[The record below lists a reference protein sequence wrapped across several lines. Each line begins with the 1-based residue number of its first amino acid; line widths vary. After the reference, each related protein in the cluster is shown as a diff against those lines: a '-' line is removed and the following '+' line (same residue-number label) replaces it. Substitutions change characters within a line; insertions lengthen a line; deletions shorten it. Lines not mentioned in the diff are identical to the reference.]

1 MTETSDSEI
10 VSTRQQRIAQ
20 LAKQMPEKG
29 LTSLNQHLDLAW
41 LREAYRRTRKDG
53 AVGVDGQTAADYE
66 KDLEG
71 NLRSLLERAKSGT
84 YWAPPVRRVHIPKGT
99 GGETRPIG
107 IPTLED
113 KVLQRAVVM
122 LLEPIYEQDFY
133 DCSYGFRPRRSA
145 HDALDS
151 LWKQTMWS
159 GVSCIL
165 EVDIRKFFD
174 TLDHAHLRAFLQQRV
189 RDGVVLRLIGK
200 WLNAGVM
207 EDGAVTHPEAG
218 SPQGGVVSP
227 VLANVYLHY
236 VLDRVVRA
244 GGATSPEGPCVCG
257 PLRRRLR
264 GRVYRRRGRAARD
277 GRAAEAI
284 RQVRPDDPPG
294 QDPAGA
300 VPQAA
305 RASERPAA
313 AERSGNVRLPG
324 VHALLGAISEGELG
338 SEAEDGGQPVHAGG
352 QDDLPMVPA
361 PPPRP
366 DCRATRGT
374 LPEASR
380 ARGVLRDHGQ
390 QPGVGPFSLRGA
402 PASGGSGSCGD
413 GGHGALRGTGSRQLL
428 ERYPLPYLHAV
439 HSVCRSVAN
448 G

>member
-1 MTETSDSEI
+1 MTETSDSGI
-10 VSTRQQRIAQ
+10 VSTRQRRIAQ

-133 DCSYGFRPRRSA
+133 DCSFGFRPRRSA

-151 LWKQTMWS
+151 LWKQTHAERGKLS
-159 GVSCIL
+159 LGSRHPQVFRHAGSCPSAGVSPTTGTRWCGAATDR
-165 EVDIRKFFD
+165 EV
-174 TLDHAHLRAFLQQRV
+174 AQRG
-189 RDGVVLRLIGK
+189 RDGSR
-200 WLNAGVM
+200 
-207 EDGAVTHPEAG
+207 AVTHPEAG
-218 SPQGGVVSP
+218 SPQGGVISP

-236 VLDRVVRA
+236 VLDQWFAREVQ
-244 GGATSPEGPCVCG
+244 P
-257 PLRRRLR
+257 RLK
-264 GRVYRRRGRAARD
+264 GRAYLVRYADDFVIGFTDERGCAARN

-300 VPQAA
+300 VPQAER
-305 RASERPAA
+305 RADATADGRPWD
-313 AERSGNVRLPG
+313 VRLSG
-324 VHALLGAISEGELG
+324 VHALLGALPEGQLG

-352 QDDLPMVPA
+352 QDDLPLVPA
-361 PPPRP
+361 ASPRS
-366 DCRATRGT
+366 D
-374 LPEASR
+374 
-380 ARGVLRDHGQ
+380 
-390 QPGVGPFSLRGA
+390 
-402 PASGGSGSCGD
+402 
-413 GGHGALRGTGSRQLL
+413 
-428 ERYPLPYLHAV
+428 
-439 HSVCRSVAN
+439 
-448 G
+448 